1 MADAIR
7 IQDLQ
12 KRFRIGFIPKTRPI
26 LKGITFA
33 VREGEIFG
41 YLGPN
46 GAGKTTTIKCLLGLI
61 HPDAGTI
68 EIFGRPHHVPRSRE
82 ALGFLP
88 ENPYFYDY
96 LTAREFL
103 AFTADLFGL
112 GRREKEE
119 RIARLLAL
127 VGLER
132 AADLPLRKY
141 SRGML
146 QRAGLAQALGFLPE
160 NPYFYDYLTGREFLA
175 FTADLF
181 GLGREEKA
189 ERIARLLKL
198 VGLERAADL
207 SLRKYSRGM
216 LQRAGLA
223 QALINDPKLVV
234 LDEPLGGMDPI
245 GRKEIRDI
253 IVRFKDEG
261 KTVFF
266 TSHILQDIEMIC
278 DRVAIIV
285 GGRIVKE
292 GGLRDL
298 VSEKVLFTEV
308 TLSGLPPQ
316 AFEGWGECVSAQGD
330 RVLLKVYDEARVD
343 EVVGLIHDRK
353 GRLISLSPRTETLE
367 DIFVDTV
374 TRT

>member
-7 IQDLQ
+7 IEDLR
-12 KRFRIGFIPKTRPI
+12 KAFRLGFIPKPRQI
-26 LKGITFA
+26 LKGISLT
-33 VREGEIFG
+33 VREGETFG

-46 GAGKTTTIKCLLGLI
+46 GAGKTTTIKCLLDLI

-68 EIFGRPHHVPRSRE
+68 EILGRPSTQPRSRE
-82 ALGFLP
+82 SLGFLP

-112 GRREKEE
+112 GRPEREA
-119 RIARLLAL
+119 RIARLLQL

-132 AADLPLRKY
+132 AADLP
-141 SRGML
+141 
-146 QRAGLAQALGFLPE
+146 
-160 NPYFYDYLTGREFLA
+160 
-175 FTADLF
+175 
-181 GLGREEKA
+181 
-189 ERIARLLKL
+189 
-198 VGLERAADL
+198 
-207 SLRKYSRGM
+207 LRKYSRGM

-234 LDEPLGGMDPI
+234 LDEPLGGMDPL

-292 GGLRDL
+292 GALRDL

-308 TLSGLPPQ
+308 TVAGVAAEAFGALGESLS
-316 AFEGWGECVSAQGD
+316 VQGD
-330 RVLLKVYDEARVD
+330 RVLLKVFEEAKVD
-343 EVVGLIHDRK
+343 EVLDLVRDRK
-353 GRLISLSPRTETLE
+353 GRLVSLSPRTETLE
-367 DIFVDTV
+367 DIFVETV
-374 TRT
+374 TRA

>member
-7 IQDLQ
+7 IQDLR
-12 KRFRIGFIPKTRPI
+12 KDFRLGFIPRTHKI

-61 HPDAGTI
+61 RPDAGTI
-68 EIFGRPHHVPRSRE
+68 EILGRSHLSPRSRE
-82 ALGFLP
+82 PLGFLP

-103 AFTADLFGL
+103 SFTADLFGI
-112 GRREKEE
+112 GRPEKRE
-119 RIARLLAL
+119 RIAKLLAL

-132 AADLPLRKY
+132 AADLPLRK
-141 SRGML
+141 
-146 QRAGLAQALGFLPE
+146 F
-160 NPYFYDYLTGREFLA
+160 
-175 FTADLF
+175 
-181 GLGREEKA
+181 
-189 ERIARLLKL
+189 
-198 VGLERAADL
+198 
-207 SLRKYSRGM
+207 SRGM

-223 QALINDPKLVV
+223 QALINEPKLVI

-253 IVRFKDEG
+253 IVRFKDQG
-261 KTVFF
+261 RTVFF

-292 GGLRDL
+292 GALRDL
-298 VSEKVLFTEV
+298 VSERVLFTEAIV
-308 TLSGLPPQ
+308 AGLAPE
-316 AFEGWGECVSAQGD
+316 AFAGVGESVSAQGD
-330 RVLLKVYDEARVD
+330 RVLLRIFDESKVD
-343 EVVGLIHDRK
+343 EVLDLVRAHR
-353 GRLISLSPRTETLE
+353 GRLLSLSPRTETLE
-367 DIFVDTV
+367 DIFVETV

>member
-7 IQDLQ
+7 IQDLR
-12 KRFRIGFIPKTRPI
+12 KDFRLGFIPRTHKI

-61 HPDAGTI
+61 RPDAGTI
-68 EIFGRPHHVPRSRE
+68 EILGRSHLSPRSRE
-82 ALGFLP
+82 PLGFLP

-103 AFTADLFGL
+103 SFTADLFGI
-112 GRREKEE
+112 GRPEKNE
-119 RIARLLAL
+119 RIAKLLAL

-146 QRAGLAQALGFLPE
+146 QRAGLAQAL
-160 NPYFYDYLTGREFLA
+160 
-175 FTADLF
+175 
-181 GLGREEKA
+181 
-189 ERIARLLKL
+189 
-198 VGLERAADL
+198 
-207 SLRKYSRGM
+207 
-216 LQRAGLA
+216 
-223 QALINDPKLVV
+223 INEPKLVI

-253 IVRFKDEG
+253 IVRFKDQG
-261 KTVFF
+261 RTVFF

-292 GGLRDL
+292 GALRDL
-298 VSEKVLFTEV
+298 VSERVLFTEAIV
-308 TLSGLPPQ
+308 AGLAPE
-316 AFEGWGECVSAQGD
+316 AFAGVGESVSAQGD
-330 RVLLKVYDEARVD
+330 RVLLRIFDEAKVD
-343 EVVGLIHDRK
+343 EVLDLVRGNK
-353 GRLISLSPRTETLE
+353 GRLLSLSPRTETLE
-367 DIFVDTV
+367 DIFVETV

>member
-7 IQDLQ
+7 IQDLH
-12 KRFRIGFIPKTRPI
+12 KRFRLGFIPKTRPI

-61 HPDAGTI
+61 RPDAGTI

-146 QRAGLAQALGFLPE
+146 QRAGLAQAL
-160 NPYFYDYLTGREFLA
+160 
-175 FTADLF
+175 
-181 GLGREEKA
+181 
-189 ERIARLLKL
+189 
-198 VGLERAADL
+198 V
-207 SLRKYSRGM
+207 
-216 LQRAGLA
+216 
-223 QALINDPKLVV
+223 NDPKLVI
-234 LDEPLGGMDPI
+234 LDEPLGGMDPL

-285 GGRIVKE
+285 GGRIVKD
-292 GGLRDL
+292 GALRDL
-298 VSEKVLFTEV
+298 VSERVLFTEATV
-308 TLSGLPPQ
+308 AGIAPD
-316 AFEGWGECVSAQGD
+316 AFSDLGESVSAQGD
-330 RVLLKVYDEARVD
+330 RVLLRIFDEARVD
-343 EVVGLIHDRK
+343 ELLDLVRERN
-353 GRLISLSPRTETLE
+353 GRLLSLSPRTETLE
-367 DIFVDTV
+367 DIFVETV

>member
-7 IQDLQ
+7 IHDLR
-12 KRFRIGFIPKTRPI
+12 KDFRLGFIPKTHKI

-61 HPDAGTI
+61 RPDAGTI
-68 EIFGRPHHVPRSRE
+68 EILGRSHLSPRSRE
-82 ALGFLP
+82 PLGFLP

-103 AFTADLFGL
+103 SFTADLFGI
-112 GRREKEE
+112 GRPEKRE
-119 RIARLLAL
+119 RIAKLLAL

-132 AADLPLRKY
+132 AADLPLRK
-141 SRGML
+141 
-146 QRAGLAQALGFLPE
+146 F
-160 NPYFYDYLTGREFLA
+160 
-175 FTADLF
+175 
-181 GLGREEKA
+181 
-189 ERIARLLKL
+189 
-198 VGLERAADL
+198 
-207 SLRKYSRGM
+207 SRGM

-223 QALINDPKLVV
+223 QALINEPKLVI

-253 IVRFKDEG
+253 IVRFKDQG
-261 KTVFF
+261 RTVFF

-292 GGLRDL
+292 GALREL
-298 VSEKVLFTEV
+298 ISERVLFTEAIV
-308 TLSGLPPQ
+308 AGLAPE
-316 AFEGWGECVSAQGD
+316 AFAGIGESVSAQGD
-330 RVLLKVYDEARVD
+330 RVLLRIFDESKVD
-343 EVVGLIHDRK
+343 EVLDLVRAHR
-353 GRLISLSPRTETLE
+353 GRLLSLSPRTETLE
-367 DIFVDTV
+367 DIFVETV

>member
-1 MADAIR
+1 
-7 IQDLQ
+7 
-12 KRFRIGFIPKTRPI
+12 
-26 LKGITFA
+26 
-33 VREGEIFG
+33 
-41 YLGPN
+41 
-46 GAGKTTTIKCLLGLI
+46 
-61 HPDAGTI
+61 
-68 EIFGRPHHVPRSRE
+68 
-82 ALGFLP
+82 
-88 ENPYFYDY
+88 
-96 LTAREFL
+96 
-103 AFTADLFGL
+103 
-112 GRREKEE
+112 
-119 RIARLLAL
+119 
-127 VGLER
+127 
-132 AADLPLRKY
+132 
-141 SRGML
+141 
-146 QRAGLAQALGFLPE
+146 
-160 NPYFYDYLTGREFLA
+160 
-175 FTADLF
+175 
-181 GLGREEKA
+181 
-189 ERIARLLKL
+189 
-198 VGLERAADL
+198 
-207 SLRKYSRGM
+207 M

-234 LDEPLGGMDPI
+234 LDEPLGGMDPL

-308 TLSGLPPQ
+308 TVSGLPPQ
-316 AFEGWGECVSAQGD
+316 AFEGLGESLSAQGD
-330 RVLLKVYDEARVD
+330 RVLLKVYDEAEVD
-343 EVVGLIHDRK
+343 EVVDLVHDRK

>member
-1 MADAIR
+1 MSDAIR
-7 IQDLQ
+7 IEGL
-12 KRFRIGFIPKTRPI
+12 KKTFRLGFIPKPREI
-26 LKGITFA
+26 LKGISLA

-61 HPDAGTI
+61 YPDAGSI
-68 EIFGRPHHVPRSRE
+68 DIFGLPHLAPRARQ

-96 LTAREFL
+96 LTASEFL
-103 AFTADLFGL
+103 TFTADLFGL
-112 GRREKEE
+112 PRDEKDT
-119 RIARLLAL
+119 RIGRLLAL

-132 AADLPLRKY
+132 ARDLQLRKF

-146 QRAGLAQALGFLPE
+146 QR
-160 NPYFYDYLTGREFLA
+160 
-175 FTADLF
+175 
-181 GLGREEKA
+181 
-189 ERIARLLKL
+189 
-198 VGLERAADL
+198 V
-207 SLRKYSRGM
+207 
-216 LQRAGLA
+216 GLA
-223 QALINDPKLVV
+223 QALINDPKLVI
-234 LDEPLGGMDPI
+234 LDEPLGGMDPL

-253 IVRFKDEG
+253 IVRFKQEG

-292 GGLRDL
+292 GALQDL

-308 TLSGLPPQ
+308 VLSGLP
-316 AFEGWGECVSAQGD
+316 AEALRGLGESFSSAGD
-330 RVLLKVYDEARVD
+330 RLLLRVFEEDKVEKVLALVHER
-343 EVVGLIHDRK
+343 R
-353 GRLISLSPRTETLE
+353 GRILSLSPRTETLE
-367 DIFVDTV
+367 DIFVETV
-374 TRT
+374 AGR

>member
-1 MADAIR
+1 MSDAIR
-7 IQDLQ
+7 IRDLR
-12 KRFRIGFIPKTRPI
+12 KNFRLGFIPKTRPV
-26 LKGITFA
+26 LRGITFS

-61 HPDAGTI
+61 RPDAGTVD
-68 EIFGRPHHVPRSRE
+68 IFGRSSLSPRSRE
-82 ALGFLP
+82 TLGFLP

-112 GRREKEE
+112 ARRDKAE
-119 RIARLLAL
+119 RIARLLKL

-146 QRAGLAQALGFLPE
+146 QRAGLAQAL
-160 NPYFYDYLTGREFLA
+160 
-175 FTADLF
+175 
-181 GLGREEKA
+181 
-189 ERIARLLKL
+189 
-198 VGLERAADL
+198 
-207 SLRKYSRGM
+207 
-216 LQRAGLA
+216 
-223 QALINDPKLVV
+223 INDPKLVI
-234 LDEPLGGMDPI
+234 LDEPLGGMDPL

-285 GGRIVKE
+285 GGRIVRE
-292 GGLRDL
+292 GALRDL

-308 TLSGLPPQ
+308 TVSGIAAEAFGNLGESLS
-316 AFEGWGECVSAQGD
+316 VQGD
-330 RVLLKVYDEARVD
+330 RVLLKVFEEAKID
-343 EVVGLIHDRK
+343 EVLDLVRDRR
-353 GRLISLSPRTETLE
+353 GRLVSLSPRTETLE
-367 DIFVDTV
+367 DIFVETV

>member
-7 IQDLQ
+7 IQDLR
-12 KRFRIGFIPKTRPI
+12 KDFRLGFIPKTYKI
-26 LKGITFA
+26 LRGITFA

-46 GAGKTTTIKCLLGLI
+46 GAGKTTTIKCLLDLI

-68 EIFGRPHHVPRSRE
+68 EIFGRSHLSPRSR
-82 ALGFLP
+82 APLGFLP

-103 AFTADLFGL
+103 SFTGDLFGL
-112 GRREKEE
+112 DREDKAA

-146 QRAGLAQALGFLPE
+146 QRAGLAQAL
-160 NPYFYDYLTGREFLA
+160 
-175 FTADLF
+175 
-181 GLGREEKA
+181 
-189 ERIARLLKL
+189 
-198 VGLERAADL
+198 
-207 SLRKYSRGM
+207 
-216 LQRAGLA
+216 
-223 QALINDPKLVV
+223 INDPKLVI
-234 LDEPLGGMDPI
+234 LDEPLGGMDPL

-253 IVRFKDEG
+253 IVGFKDQS

-285 GGRIVKE
+285 GGRIVRE
-292 GGLRDL
+292 GALRDL
-298 VSEKVLFTEV
+298 VSERVLFTEAIV
-308 TLSGLPPQ
+308 AGVAPGAFAGL
-316 AFEGWGECVSAQGD
+316 GESVSVQGD
-330 RVLLKVYDEARVD
+330 RVLL
-343 EVVGLIHDRK
+343 
-353 GRLISLSPRTETLE
+353 
-367 DIFVDTV
+367 
-374 TRT
+374 

>member
-7 IQDLQ
+7 IRDLR
-12 KRFRIGFIPKTRPI
+12 KNFRLGFIPKTRPV
-26 LKGITFA
+26 LKGITFS

-61 HPDAGTI
+61 RPDAGTVD
-68 EIFGRPHHVPRSRE
+68 IFGRSSLSPRSRE
-82 ALGFLP
+82 TLGFLP

-112 GRREKEE
+112 ARRDKAE
-119 RIARLLAL
+119 RIARLLKL

-146 QRAGLAQALGFLPE
+146 QRAGLAQAL
-160 NPYFYDYLTGREFLA
+160 
-175 FTADLF
+175 
-181 GLGREEKA
+181 
-189 ERIARLLKL
+189 
-198 VGLERAADL
+198 
-207 SLRKYSRGM
+207 
-216 LQRAGLA
+216 
-223 QALINDPKLVV
+223 INDPRLVI
-234 LDEPLGGMDPI
+234 LDEPLGGMDPL

-292 GGLRDL
+292 GALRDL

-308 TLSGLPPQ
+308 TVAGVAAEAFGDLGESLS
-316 AFEGWGECVSAQGD
+316 VQGD
-330 RVLLKVYDEARVD
+330 RVLLKVFEEAKVD
-343 EVVGLIHDRK
+343 DVLDLVRDRR
-353 GRLISLSPRTETLE
+353 GRLVSLSPRTETLE
-367 DIFVDTV
+367 DIFVETV

>member
-1 MADAIR
+1 MAAVLEIEN
-7 IQDLQ
+7 LF
-12 KRFRIGFIPKTRPI
+12 KSFKVGFIPKKREI
-26 LKGITFA
+26 LKGVSLSVA
-33 VREGEIFG
+33 GGEIFG

-46 GAGKTTTIKCLLGLI
+46 GAGKTTTLKCVLGLI
-61 HPDAGTI
+61 FPDRGKI
-68 EIFGRPHHVPRSRE
+68 EIFGHPPLSAKGRE
-82 ALGFLP
+82 HLGYLP

-96 LTAREFL
+96 LTAAEFL

-112 GRREKEE
+112 DRVEKE
-119 RIARLLAL
+119 
-127 VGLER
+127 
-132 AADLPLRKY
+132 
-141 SRGML
+141 
-146 QRAGLAQALGFLPE
+146 
-160 NPYFYDYLTGREFLA
+160 
-175 FTADLF
+175 
-181 GLGREEKA
+181 

-198 VGLERAADL
+198 VGLERAAGL
-207 SLRKYSRGM
+207 PLRKFSRGM

-223 QALINDPKLVV
+223 QTLVNDPKLVI

-292 GGLRDL
+292 GVLRDL
-298 VSEKVLFTEV
+298 VSERVLFTEV
-308 TLSGLPPQ
+308 TVSGLSPE
-316 AFEGWGECVSAQGD
+316 AFRGLGESISTRGD
-330 RVLLKVYDEARVD
+330 RVLLKVYDESKVD
-343 EVVGLIHDRK
+343 EVLDLVHGQK
-353 GRLISLSPRTETLE
+353 GRLVSLSPRTETLE
-367 DIFVDTV
+367 DIFIETV

>member
-7 IQDLQ
+7 INNLQ
-12 KRFRIGFIPKTRPI
+12 KRFRLGFIPKTRQI
-26 LKGITFA
+26 LKGITFT

-68 EIFGRPHHVPRSRE
+68 DIFGRPHTLPRSRQS
-82 ALGFLP
+82 LGFLP

-112 GRREKEE
+112 GR
-119 RIARLLAL
+119 
-127 VGLER
+127 
-132 AADLPLRKY
+132 
-141 SRGML
+141 
-146 QRAGLAQALGFLPE
+146 
-160 NPYFYDYLTGREFLA
+160 
-175 FTADLF
+175 
-181 GLGREEKA
+181 EEKD

-198 VGLERAADL
+198 VGLERVAGL
-207 SLRKYSRGM
+207 PLRKYSRGM

-234 LDEPLGGMDPI
+234 LDEPLGGMDPL

-253 IVRFKDEG
+253 IVKFKDEG
-261 KTVFF
+261 RTVFF

-285 GGRIVKE
+285 GGCIVKE

-298 VSEKVLFTEV
+298 VSEKVLFTEITV
-308 TLSGLPPQ
+308 SGVAPQ
-316 AFEGWGECVSAQGD
+316 AFEGLGDTVSAQDD
-330 RVLLKVYDEARVD
+330 RILLKVYNEACVD
-343 EVVGLIHDRK
+343 EIVGL
-353 GRLISLSPRTETLE
+353 
-367 DIFVDTV
+367 
-374 TRT
+374 